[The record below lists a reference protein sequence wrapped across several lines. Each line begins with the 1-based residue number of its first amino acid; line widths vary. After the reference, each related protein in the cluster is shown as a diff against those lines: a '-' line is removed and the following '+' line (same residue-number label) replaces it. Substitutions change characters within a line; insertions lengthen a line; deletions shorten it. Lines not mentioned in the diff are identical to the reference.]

1 MLILTFSTIFYSFMN
16 FSEFWITYLK
26 KSSKWTFSKNRQIN
40 YNFGCSTGST
50 NLSFFI
56 FFEKSHQDE
65 IRIGFYLSEALANR
79 SWRIHWPRPTIA
91 VNWQRTFCCSHRRL
105 GWHRKHFCNRWL
117 KPDDISLDHQYPKPK
132 EKSIQKKFVK
142 MIYS

>member
-1 MLILTFSTIFYSFMN
+1 MMRQLEWFWELLHILLTSRRNEKKRNFFFKYSQRLQFRLYHG
-16 FSEFWITYLK
+16 FPE
-26 KSSKWTFSKNRQIN
+26 
-40 YNFGCSTGST
+40 
-50 NLSFFI
+50 FFI
-56 FFEKSHQDE
+56 FFKCRQDE

-132 EKSIQKKFVK
+132 EKSIQFVK
-142 MIYS
+142 LIFS